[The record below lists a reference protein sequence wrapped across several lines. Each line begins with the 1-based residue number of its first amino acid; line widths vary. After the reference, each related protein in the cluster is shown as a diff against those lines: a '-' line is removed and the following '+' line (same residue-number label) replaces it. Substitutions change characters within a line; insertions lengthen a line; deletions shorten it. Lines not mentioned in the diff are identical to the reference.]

1 MRRLAAA
8 LVASLVALGACSS
21 DDMLTVQASFT
32 DVGDLAPRAPVMF
45 ADIRIGEVEDIELV
59 DGEAVVTMTIDPE
72 ADVPRGVVARVRRTS
87 VLGERILDLALPEG
101 ADPDAP
107 ALADGAT
114 IDDTIV
120 RSDFEDLVI
129 EGSEIFGVISAS
141 ELATMIDEGARGFGG
156 RGEELGALLLNLR
169 DITGA
174 YADETPR
181 IRALV
186 RELDSFN
193 TKLAAHSDEHRRA
206 VARSARA
213 IGVLAEE
220 SGRLEDA
227 LRSLARLARGS
238 RSLLDAHVDEMDR
251 FFHQMNVIV
260 GQLAADQAALAKFL
274 LYAPRHNRNVQMVE
288 YTEFNQ
294 IMQEFVICGLN
305 DNPDDPARTCE
316 GGGGSH

>member
-1 MRRLAAA
+1 MRRLVAVLAASI
-8 LVASLVALGACSS
+8 VAMSACSS
-21 DDMLTVQASFT
+21 EEMLTVQAAFT

-45 ADIRIGEVEDIELV
+45 ADIRVGEVEDIELV
-59 DGEAVVTMTIDPE
+59 DGEAVVTMTIAAD
-72 ADVPRGVVARVRRTS
+72 ADVPRNVVARVRRTS
-87 VLGERILDLALPEG
+87 VLGERILDLSLPEG
-101 ADPDAP
+101 ADANAP

-114 IDDTIV
+114 IDDTVV
-120 RSDFEDLVI
+120 RSDFEDLVV

-181 IRALV
+181 IRSLV

-193 TKLAAHSDEHRRA
+193 TKLAAHSGEHRRA
-206 VARSARA
+206 VARTAQA
-213 IGVLAEE
+213 IGALAEE

-227 LRSLARLARGS
+227 LHSLARLARGS
-238 RSLLDAHVDEMDR
+238 RSLLDAHVDEMDA
-251 FFHQMNVIV
+251 FFHQMDVIV
-260 GQLAADQAALAKFL
+260 GQLAADQADLAKFL

-316 GGGGSH
+316 GGRGH